1 MLPALEKKLA
11 PLAHPP
17 VILWVGPK
25 HSGKTTSAARLVE
38 KARAE
43 GFVVAGCL
51 APSVHEND
59 RLVGFDLVNL
69 RSGAR
74 TALARREARPGVGSG
89 FRFLATGLTLGNE
102 ALDSA
107 ATTDADLFIID
118 EFGPLELAQGG
129 WRTATDRLMLS
140 TKAVL
145 LLVVREELAAEV
157 QQLYRAA
164 AIRRLV
170 ATRPESIDE
179 VLIMLGN
186 KRR

>member
-1 MLPALEKKLA
+1 MLPAPEKKPA
-11 PLAHPP
+11 PLARPP
-17 VILWVGPK
+17 LILWVGPK
-25 HSGKTTSAARLVE
+25 HSGKTTGAARLVE

-51 APSVHEND
+51 ALSVHEND
-59 RLVGFDLVNL
+59 QLVGFDLINL

-74 TALARREARPGVGSG
+74 TALARRETGPRGDSR
-89 FRFLATGLTLGNE
+89 FHFLATGLTLGNE
-102 ALDSA
+102 ALDPT
-107 ATTDADLFIID
+107 ATTDADLIIVD

-129 WRTATDRLMLS
+129 WRAAADRLMLS

-145 LLVVREELAAEV
+145 LLVVREEVAAEV
-157 QQLYRAA
+157 ERLYRAVT
-164 AIRRLV
+164 IRRLV

-179 VLIMLGN
+179 VLVTLRN

>member
-1 MLPALEKKLA
+1 MLPAPEKKPA
-11 PLAHPP
+11 PLARPP

-38 KARAE
+38 RARAE

-51 APSVHEND
+51 ALSVHEND
-59 RLVGFDLVNL
+59 RLAGFDLINL

-74 TALARREARPGVGSG
+74 TALARRETGPGANSR
-89 FRFLATGLTLGNE
+89 FHFLAAGLTLGNE
-102 ALDSA
+102 ALDA
-107 ATTDADLFIID
+107 AAAADADLIIID
-118 EFGPLELAQGG
+118 EFGPLELAQEG
-129 WRTATDRLMLS
+129 WRTATDHLMLS
-140 TKAVL
+140 TRTVL

-157 QQLYRAA
+157 QQLYQTA

-170 ATRPESIDE
+170 ATRPGSIDE
-179 VLIMLGN
+179 VLIMLRN

>member
-1 MLPALEKKLA
+1 MLPAPEKKPA
-11 PLAHPP
+11 PLARPL

-25 HSGKTTSAARLVE
+25 HSGKTTNAARLVE

-51 APSVHEND
+51 ALSVHENN
-59 RLVGFDLVNL
+59 RLVGFDLINL
-69 RSGAR
+69 RSGAQ
-74 TALARREARPGVGSG
+74 TALARREATPGGDSR

-107 ATTDADLFIID
+107 AATDADLIIVD
-118 EFGPLELAQGG
+118 EFGPLEFAQEG
-129 WRTATDRLMLS
+129 WRAATDHLMLS
-140 TKAVL
+140 TQAVL

-164 AIRRLV
+164 TIRRLV

-179 VLIMLGN
+179 VLIMLRN